1 MTNSAFV
8 VLASQL
14 IEATGTREDVDA
26 CEWKVCTGKDAR
38 EDADYWFGRFSRFYS
53 FVNVRRCSRNP
64 VAFSQPSGPEAVG
77 YPLPADIHT
86 AGGGR

>member
-26 CEWKVCTGKDAR
+26 CEWRVCWGKDAR
-38 EDADYWFGRFSRFYS
+38 SEADRWFVRFCETYAL
-53 FVNVRRCSRNP
+53 VNVRRCGSEP
-64 VAFSQPSGPEAVG
+64 VMLSQPSGPKAVA